1 MTDVPSLVD
10 HLFRRSAGRMTATL
24 ARVLG
29 ADHLDLAEDVVQEAL
44 ATALAQWPYGGVPD
58 DPEAWL
64 FRVARNRAID
74 VLRRDTKFREKERA
88 VVDAFNAR
96 SETTAKFSHELEDDD
111 LQMMLMCCDGRLA
124 AETRLALTL
133 KIVCGFG
140 VDEIA
145 RALIVKPEAIAQR
158 IVRAKRFLRDHQ
170 IELAPPQQL
179 PTPPVI
185 SKFILRATRG
195 RSGEIAHKPPDP
207 ASARRIKLRALPSR
221 EELPQRLD
229 SLLDVVYL
237 MFNEGYAATAGDDLV
252 RRDLVDEA
260 IRLCEELCSHEAT
273 ALPKTHALAA
283 LMHLQRARLAARV
296 DAAGDLLLLDEQDRS
311 LWDRDAVARGLR
323 HLDQAAAGNE
333 LTRFHVEA
341 EIAAEHLFDET
352 DWPHIVE
359 LYDDLMSIAPSAVV
373 ALNRAIAVA
382 MVDGPDAGLDA
393 AAALEPELRDYVHF
407 HAAIGELSRRAGD
420 REKANEHFRRASEL
434 SSTLPLKRWF
444 EKRARLALS

>member
-1 MTDVPSLVD
+1 MTDVPSIVD

-44 ATALAQWPYGGVPD
+44 AAALTQWPYNGVPD
-58 DPEAWL
+58 NPEGWL
-64 FRVARNRAID
+64 YRVARNRAID
-74 VLRRDTKFREKERA
+74 VIRKKTREIS
-88 VVDAFNAR
+88 DAFAAR
-96 SETTAKFSHELEDDD
+96 EEATPRFAHELEDDD

-124 AETRLALTL
+124 PETRLALTL

-145 RALIVKPEAIAQR
+145 RALLAKPEAIAQR
-158 IVRAKRFLRDHQ
+158 IVRAKRFIRDNE
-170 IELAPPQQL
+170 IEL
-179 PTPPVI
+179 T
-185 SKFILRATRG
+185 
-195 RSGEIAHKPPDP
+195 
-207 ASARRIKLRALPSR
+207 LPSR
-221 EELPQRLD
+221 DELPKRLD

-237 MFNEGYAATAGDDLV
+237 MFNEGYAASAGDDLV

-260 IRLCEELCSHEAT
+260 IRLCEELCS
-273 ALPKTHALAA
+273 LRVPKIHALAA

-296 DAAGDLLLLDEQDRS
+296 DAAGEMLLLDEQDRS
-311 LWDRDAVARGLR
+311 LWDRDAIACGLR
-323 HLDQAAAGNE
+323 HLEASAAGDE

-341 EIAAEHLFDET
+341 EIAAQHLCEET
-352 DWPHIVE
+352 NWPRIVE
-359 LYDDLMSIAPSAVV
+359 LYDDLMAIVPSAVV

-382 MVDGPDAGLDA
+382 MVDGPSVGLEA

-420 REKANEHFRRASEL
+420 RVSAEEHFKSASEL

-444 EKRARLALS
+444 EKRARYGA

>member
-1 MTDVPSLVD
+1 MNDVPSIVD

-24 ARVLG
+24 ARILG

-44 ATALAQWPYGGVPD
+44 ATALMQWPYNGVPEN
-58 DPEAWL
+58 PEGWL
-64 FRVARNRAID
+64 YRVARNRAID
-74 VLRRDTKFREKERA
+74 VIRKKTREISE
-88 VVDAFNAR
+88 AFAAR
-96 SETTAKFSHELEDDD
+96 EEAIPRFAHELEDDD

-145 RALIVKPEAIAQR
+145 RALLAKPEAIAQR
-158 IVRAKRFLRDHQ
+158 IVRAKRFIRDNA
-170 IELAPPQQL
+170 IEL
-179 PTPPVI
+179 T
-185 SKFILRATRG
+185 
-195 RSGEIAHKPPDP
+195 
-207 ASARRIKLRALPSR
+207 LPSR
-221 EELPQRLD
+221 EELPHRLD

-260 IRLCEELCSHEAT
+260 IRLGEELCS
-273 ALPKTHALAA
+273 LKVPKIHALAA

-311 LWDRDAVARGLR
+311 LWDSDAIARGLR
-323 HLDQAAAGNE
+323 HLEASAAGNE

-341 EIAAEHLFDET
+341 EIAAQHLFDDT
-352 DWPHIVE
+352 NWPRIVE

-382 MVDGPDAGLDA
+382 MVDGPVAGLAA

-420 REKANEHFRRASEL
+420 RARAEEHFRRASEL

-444 EKRARLALS
+444 EKRARAS

>member
-1 MTDVPSLVD
+1 MTDVPSIVD

-44 ATALAQWPYGGVPD
+44 AAALTQWPYNGVPD
-58 DPEAWL
+58 NPEGWL
-64 FRVARNRAID
+64 YRVARNRAID
-74 VLRRDTKFREKERA
+74 VIRKKTREIS
-88 VVDAFNAR
+88 DAFAAR
-96 SETTAKFSHELEDDD
+96 EEATPRFAHELEDDD

-124 AETRLALTL
+124 PETRLALTL

-145 RALIVKPEAIAQR
+145 RALLAKPEAIAQR
-158 IVRAKRFLRDHQ
+158 IVRAKRFIRDNE
-170 IELAPPQQL
+170 IEL
-179 PTPPVI
+179 T
-185 SKFILRATRG
+185 
-195 RSGEIAHKPPDP
+195 
-207 ASARRIKLRALPSR
+207 LPSR
-221 EELPQRLD
+221 DELPKRLD

-237 MFNEGYAATAGDDLV
+237 MFNEGYAASAGDDLV

-260 IRLCEELCSHEAT
+260 IRLCEELCS
-273 ALPKTHALAA
+273 LRVPKIHALAA

-296 DAAGDLLLLDEQDRS
+296 DAAGEMLLLDEQDRS
-311 LWDRDAVARGLR
+311 LWDRDAIACGLR
-323 HLDQAAAGNE
+323 HLEASAAGDE

-341 EIAAEHLFDET
+341 EIAAQHLCEET
-352 DWPHIVE
+352 NWPRIVE
-359 LYDDLMSIAPSAVV
+359 LYDDLMAIAPSAVV

-382 MVDGPDAGLDA
+382 MVDGPSVGLEA

-420 REKANEHFRRASEL
+420 RVSAEEHFKRASEL

-444 EKRARLALS
+444 EKRARYGA

>member
-1 MTDVPSLVD
+1 MTDVPSIVD

-44 ATALAQWPYGGVPD
+44 AAALAQWPYNGVPEN
-58 DPEAWL
+58 PEGWL
-64 FRVARNRAID
+64 YRVARNRAID
-74 VLRRDTKFREKERA
+74 VIRKKTHEISEAFAAREEATPRFA
-88 VVDAFNAR
+88 
-96 SETTAKFSHELEDDD
+96 HELEDDD
-111 LQMMLMCCDGRLA
+111 LQMMLMCCDERLA

-145 RALIVKPEAIAQR
+145 RALLAKPEAIAQR
-158 IVRAKRFLRDHQ
+158 IVRAKRFIRDNH
-170 IELAPPQQL
+170 IEL
-179 PTPPVI
+179 T
-185 SKFILRATRG
+185 
-195 RSGEIAHKPPDP
+195 
-207 ASARRIKLRALPSR
+207 LPSR
-221 EELPQRLD
+221 EELPRRLD

-237 MFNEGYAATAGDDLV
+237 MFNEGYAATAGDEFV

-260 IRLCEELCSHEAT
+260 IRLCEALCP
-273 ALPKTHALAA
+273 LDVPKIYALAA

-323 HLDQAAAGNE
+323 HLERSAAGDE

-341 EIAAEHLFDET
+341 EIAAQHLFDET
-352 DWPHIVE
+352 NWPRIVE

-382 MVDGPDAGLDA
+382 MVDGPSAGLEA
-393 AAALEPELRDYVHF
+393 AAALEPELRDYVHY
-407 HAAIGELSRRAGD
+407 HAAIGELSRREGD
-420 REKANEHFRRASEL
+420 RARAEEHFRRASEL
-434 SSTLPLKRWF
+434 ASTLPLKRWF
-444 EKRARLALS
+444 EKRARYFPA